1 MALFTQDVKIDAL
14 KKAPLFAD
22 LSRKEL
28 VEVAR
33 LADELEIP
41 AGRVLAR
48 EGEIGHEFF
57 VVVDGE
63 VEFSR
68 RGRKLPIEKPI
79 DFFGEI
85 ALIEHTERMATV
97 KAKTPLRVFVLGERE
112 FRALLDRNPRSE
124 RKVLKALARRLLAL
138 VQDTQAATLA

>member
-1 MALFTQDVKIDAL
+1 VALFTQDVKIDAL

-28 VEVAR
+28 VQVAR
-33 LADELEIP
+33 LSDELEIP

-68 RGRKLPIEKPI
+68 NGRKLPVTGPV

-85 ALIEHTERMATV
+85 ALIEHTRRLATV
-97 KAKTPLRVFVLGERE
+97 KAKTALRVFVLGERE
-112 FRALLDRNPRSE
+112 FHQLLDTNPQIE
-124 RKVLKALARRLLAL
+124 RKVLKALARRLLDL
-138 VQDTQAATLA
+138 VQTKQAATLA

>member
-1 MALFTQDVKIDAL
+1 VPLFTQDVKIDAL
-14 KKAPLFAD
+14 KRAPLFAD

-28 VEVAR
+28 VAVAR
-33 LADELEIP
+33 LVDELEVP
-41 AGRVLAR
+41 AGQVLAR

-57 VVVDGE
+57 VVVEGE

-68 RGRKLPIEKPI
+68 DGRRLPVDGPV

-85 ALIEHTERMATV
+85 SLIEHTERLATV
-97 KAKTPLRVFVLGERE
+97 RAKTPLRVFVLADRE
-112 FRALLDRNPRSE
+112 FSSLLDSNPRIE

-138 VQDTQAATLA
+138 VESRHHPTFA

>member
-28 VEVAR
+28 VQVAR
-33 LADELEIP
+33 LSDELEIP
-41 AGRVLAR
+41 VGRVLAR

-68 RGRKLPIEKPI
+68 NGRKLPVTGPV

-85 ALIEHTERMATV
+85 ALIEHTKRLATV

-112 FRALLDRNPRSE
+112 FHQLLDTNPQIE
-124 RKVLKALARRLLAL
+124 RKVLKALARRLLDL
-138 VQDTQAATLA
+138 VQTKQAATLA